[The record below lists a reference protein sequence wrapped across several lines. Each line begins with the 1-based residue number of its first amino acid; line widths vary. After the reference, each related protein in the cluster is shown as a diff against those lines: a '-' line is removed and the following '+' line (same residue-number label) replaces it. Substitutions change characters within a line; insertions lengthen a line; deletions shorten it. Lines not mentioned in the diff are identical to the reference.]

1 MPGIASSKHDSLG
14 PGKIELKLPRSEIG
28 CKGKEYSGELTQKN
42 TDVNGLS
49 HGHCVIHV
57 KGQTA
62 TQERQHEQVW
72 DERQIARRSS
82 EPDTY
87 NPTGKIGRGEEREK
101 AVQRQEIRAKK
112 SSVRHEPY
120 RQNDPH
126 KVVLTPIMRTQGQT
140 EDYSLLDRQ
149 RNRPYVLGYTGYI
162 PGLNFRFGKSFRRS
176 ADDSV
181 MEFTRRVEEEDRRR
195 EKERGHRA
203 RSAPKMPSIRSRDE
217 VKKTLD
223 HYQDRNKHKVYSD
236 CHISPEFPPIAGYTG
251 HIPRLR
257 VTDASLSQRYNT
269 AARHGLQ
276 LLQSEREKRRQMD
289 GACAAVTSVLHHSDK
304 RYAVPA
310 V

>member
-1 MPGIASSKHDSLG
+1 ML
-14 PGKIELKLPRSEIG
+14 
-28 CKGKEYSGELTQKN
+28 
-42 TDVNGLS
+42 
-49 HGHCVIHV
+49 
-57 KGQTA
+57 
-62 TQERQHEQVW
+62 
-72 DERQIARRSS
+72 
-82 EPDTY
+82 
-87 NPTGKIGRGEEREK
+87 
-101 AVQRQEIRAKK
+101 QEIRAKK

-126 KVVLTPIMRTQGQT
+126 KVVLTPITRTQGQT
-140 EDYSLLDRQ
+140 EDYSLHDRQ

-162 PGLNFRFGKSFRRS
+162 PGLHFRFGKSFRRS

-195 EKERGHRA
+195 EKERGQRA
-203 RSAPKMPSIRSRDE
+203 RSAPKMPSIRSKDE

-269 AARHGLQ
+269 AARHGLK

-310 V
+310 I

>member
-1 MPGIASSKHDSLG
+1 
-14 PGKIELKLPRSEIG
+14 
-28 CKGKEYSGELTQKN
+28 
-42 TDVNGLS
+42 
-49 HGHCVIHV
+49 
-57 KGQTA
+57 
-62 TQERQHEQVW
+62 
-72 DERQIARRSS
+72 
-82 EPDTY
+82 
-87 NPTGKIGRGEEREK
+87 
-101 AVQRQEIRAKK
+101 
-112 SSVRHEPY
+112 
-120 RQNDPH
+120 
-126 KVVLTPIMRTQGQT
+126 
-140 EDYSLLDRQ
+140 
-149 RNRPYVLGYTGYI
+149 
-162 PGLNFRFGKSFRRS
+162 
-176 ADDSV
+176 

-195 EKERGHRA
+195 EKEKGHRA

-223 HYQDRNKHKVYSD
+223 HYQDRNKHKVYSGALPRDFVPPQD